1 MPTHAADPK
10 TLRARTAFVTQDP
23 YLFET
28 TLRENLTY
36 GSVVD
41 DAKLEEAIRLA
52 QLEDFVA
59 ALPEGLET
67 RLGPDGAKVSGGEK
81 TRIALVRALLAGPD
95 ILVLDEATASLDS
108 ETEERIYRRLLAV
121 DYTVIGVTHRL
132 STLKLF
138 PRIVVLADGRFV
150 LDGSAQELAV
160 SETFQELFA
169 FQMNNSESG
178 SKMRPQRPDE

>member
-1 MPTHAADPK
+1 MCSSD
-10 TLRARTAFVTQDP
+10 L
-23 YLFET
+23 
-28 TLRENLTY
+28 
-36 GSVVD
+36 SVVD
-41 DAKLEEAIRLA
+41 DAKLEKAIRLA

-81 TRIALVRALLAGPD
+81 ARIALVRALLAGPD

-150 LDGSAQELAV
+150 LDGSAQELADRTRSDPTRREPS
-160 SETFQELFA
+160 SEG
-169 FQMNNSESG
+169 SWSG
-178 SKMRPQRPDE
+178 SSWAPPWNGASIGRGRG

>member
-1 MPTHAADPK
+1 MH
-10 TLRARTAFVTQDP
+10 LRDAHIFGIAGP
-23 YLFET
+23 YLLQGQRDRPRQKKT

-52 QLEDFVA
+52 QLEDFVV

-67 RLGPDGAKVSGGEK
+67 CLGPDGAKVSGGEK
-81 TRIALVRALLAGPD
+81 ARIALVRALLAGPD

-138 PRIVVLADGRFV
+138 PRIVVLAVADRKSV
-150 LDGSAQELAV
+150 V
-160 SETFQELFA
+160 
-169 FQMNNSESG
+169 
-178 SKMRPQRPDE
+178 